1 MLLSEL
7 HAYYGTWTLLAR
19 ELELGNSTYQ
29 TWRKQGYIPFKAQ
42 LLIENKTKG
51 LFKACE
57 EQGKPV
63 VSKIGGTL
71 SVKKQEDR

>member
-19 ELELGNSTYQ
+19 ELDLGNSTYQ
-29 TWRKQGYIPFKAQ
+29 LWKKQGYIPFKAQ

-57 EQGKPV
+57 AEGKPV
-63 VSKIGGTL
+63 LLRKLRNISA
-71 SVKKQEDR
+71 Q

>member
-1 MLLSEL
+1 L

-19 ELELGNSTYQ
+19 ELGMGNSTYQ
-29 TWRKQGYIPFKAQ
+29 VWRKQGYIPFAAQ

-57 EQGKPV
+57 KHGKPITT
-63 VSKIGGTL
+63 KIGLTI
-71 SVKKQEDR
+71 STKPEEVR